1 MSPRVVQFAA
11 IIFTALALVPGGAH
25 SLELASKIRFDRESY
40 LAVQVVYRGWAFLGI
55 ILIAAVLLNLVVTV
69 LVRCQRSAMLAAATA
84 TILLG
89 LSLTIFFVWT
99 FPVNQATS
107 NWSTAPA
114 NWQVL
119 RAQWE
124 YSHAVNAGVTFLAL
138 CASTLSGLIW
148 RH

>member
-25 SLELASKIRFDRESY
+25 LLELAAKTPLDQQAY
-40 LAVQVVYRGWAFLGI
+40 LTVQQIYRGWAFLGI
-55 ILIAAVLLNLVVTV
+55 VLIAAVLLNLVVAMTV
-69 LVRCQRSAMLAAATA
+69 RQQRPAMLAAAGA
-84 TILLG
+84 TSLLG

-99 FPVNQATS
+99 FPVNQATK
-107 NWSTAPA
+107 NWSTAPE
-114 NWQVL
+114 NWQTL

-138 CASTLSGLIW
+138 CASTLSGVIW
-148 RH
+148 RP